1 MMELFG
7 TIVGVRLFQATVA
20 TVLISLAAPLLW
32 LWMVIDAALRAEWE
46 YPGGTASSN
55 NRLLW
60 VLLMLFVQVAAIP
73 YFFMVFSK
81 VKRGSV
87 AGPGQYAA
95 PVGTAAAG
103 QAS

>member
-1 MMELFG
+1 MMELLG
-7 TIVGVRLFQATVA
+7 TIVGLSVFQITVF
-20 TVLISLAAPLLW
+20 TVLVSLAAPLLW
-32 LWMVIDAALRAEWE
+32 LWMVIDAALREEWE

-73 YFFMVFSK
+73 YFIMVFTK

-87 AGPGQYAA
+87 APPHPA
-95 PVGTAAAG
+95 PASTGAAAAG
-103 QAS
+103 PA